1 MYQIIDKK
9 SSGKTSRLLLLAKE
23 NNGVVVCKDPQKMRD
38 KAHNYGIT
46 GIDFI
51 SYSQF
56 DSDVSQSYPSD
67 TNYGKPVFIDEIDEY
82 LKQLHYNIQ
91 GYTISK
97 ED

>member
-1 MYQIIDKK
+1 MYRIIDKK
-9 SSGKTSRLLLLAKE
+9 CSGKTSRLLLLAKE
-23 NNGVVVCKDPQKMRD
+23 NNGIVICKDPQKMRD
-38 KAHNYGIT
+38 KAYSYGIT

-51 SYSQF
+51 SYSEF

-67 TNYGKPVFIDEIDEY
+67 TNYGKSVFIDEIDEY

-91 GYTISK
+91 GYTIS